1 MYLHTLASGSTGNC
15 LLFSHNGQH
24 LLLDAG
30 ISCRR
35 ITTALRA
42 LDMEPQSLLGVCVTH
57 EHTDHI
63 SGLATLTK
71 QYGLPVLTSPGTG
84 RQLCYRIAAMEDL
97 QIGRAHV

>member
-35 ITTALRA
+35 ITTA
-42 LDMEPQSLLGVCVTH
+42 
-57 EHTDHI
+57 
-63 SGLATLTK
+63 GLWTWSRKA
-71 QYGLPVLTSPGTG
+71 
-84 RQLCYRIAAMEDL
+84 C
-97 QIGRAHV
+97 